1 MKSKVNVVS
10 VLLVLAVL
18 IPSAM
23 CGFPVFAADSP
34 ATNWNDYAA
43 AGFAGG
49 DGTETSPY
57 LISSAEELAYLSVY
71 SQSNVTRDK
80 YFRVTV
86 PEIDLDAHQWT
97 PIGNSAI
104 HFTGI
109 FDGNG
114 AVVRNLRL
122 ENGTYDAAGCGMFA
136 RANDATIQNLTLEV
150 ILADPTGTDMVGTIV
165 GAMYNASE
173 LIDCTVSV
181 RATASQ
187 TSVPY
192 WGGAVGYLTG
202 NSVIDGV
209 NVYGTMDIVTAAGKE
224 THLGGV
230 VGRTN
235 TSNAGTK
242 TVEIRNAVNYA
253 DIRYVRTG
261 GGTAPLGGI
270 VGATLHDD
278 IAGTTTKISNC
289 INYGSLTVEQATNGR
304 VGGIVGNGGR
314 TSKGTIG
321 TLICQNCVNAG
332 TLTGNPTASII
343 AYEESKETRL
353 VNCFSTTADPL
364 YIKGTETGAAVE
376 GCVVGISLETLTG
389 ARVRI
394 DTTEDN
400 SSGIRFDSRLNKEL
414 YDSLVESVGKQAGSV
429 ELGTLI
435 APSANIAAVADSRD
449 KIAALEA
456 AGENTYVL
464 VPFRGAAWV
473 NDQCADDADYDADAY
488 YYSGALGGIYAE
500 NFMLD
505 YTAVGY
511 LSITIGEWSFTFYA
525 DDGVTDGGVSPDRVR
540 SVGYVGHLAYLDG
553 LENEGL
559 YSDAQ
564 MAVLKPYS
572 DAYEAAQAEA

>member
-1 MKSKVNVVS
+1 MKKRVNVLSVCLLIAVLLSS
-10 VLLVLAVL
+10 VLFGVPAV
-18 IPSAM
+18 
-23 CGFPVFAADSP
+23 AAESP
-34 ATNWNDYAA
+34 TTNWNDNAA

-49 DGTETSPY
+49 TGTADDPY
-57 LISSAEELAYLSVY
+57 QISNAAELAYLSVWAGA
-71 SQSNVTRDK
+71 NATGGK
-80 YFRVTV
+80 YFKVTAA
-86 PEIDLDAHQWT
+86 EIDLDAHQWT
-97 PIGNSAI
+97 PIGSSAH
-104 HFTGI
+104 HFQGV

-114 AVVRNLRL
+114 VVIRNLRL
-122 ENGTYDAAGCGMFA
+122 ENGSYDGAGCGMFA
-136 RANDATIQNLTLEV
+136 RTNNGASIQNLSLEV
-150 ILADPTGTDMVGTIV
+150 IIAEPTGTSFVGGV
-165 GAMYNASE
+165 AGSMYGVSE

-187 TSVPY
+187 TSVWC

-209 NVYGTMDIVTAAGKE
+209 NVSGTMDIVTASGKDLN
-224 THLGGV
+224 LGGV

-235 TSNAGTK
+235 TSGDGTK
-242 TVEIRNAVNYA
+242 TVEIRNTANYA

-261 GGTAPLGGI
+261 GGLAPLGGI
-270 VGATLHDD
+270 VGATQHDD
-278 IAGTTTKISNC
+278 IAGTTAKISNC
-289 INYGSLTVEQATNGR
+289 VNYGSLTVEQTTDGR
-304 VGGIVGNGGR
+304 VGGIVGHGGR
-314 TSKGTIG
+314 DTGNDI
-321 TLICQNCVNAG
+321 LICQNCVNTG
-332 TLTGNPTASII
+332 TLTGSSTASIV
-343 AYEESKETRL
+343 AYEESQETRL
-353 VNCFSTTADPL
+353 SNCFSTTADPI
-364 YIKGTETGAAVE
+364 YNKGTETGAAVE

-435 APSANIAAVADSRD
+435 APSVNIAAVADSRD

>member
-49 DGTETSPY
+49 DGTEASPY

-86 PEIDLDAHQWT
+86 HEIDLDAHQWT

-150 ILADPTGTDMVGTIV
+150 ILADPTGTNMVGTIV
-165 GAMYNASE
+165 GSMYNASE

-270 VGATLHDD
+270 VGATQHDD

-314 TSKGTIG
+314 ASKGTIG

-364 YIKGTETGAAVE
+364 YNKGTASGAAVE
-376 GCVVGISLETLTG
+376 GCMVGISLETLTG

-394 DTTEDN
+394 DTTDDGA
-400 SSGIRFDSRLNKEL
+400 SGIRFDSLIDKSI
-414 YDSLVESVGKQAGSV
+414 YDGLTEMNGVSV
-429 ELGTLI
+429 ELGTVI
-435 APSANIAAVADSRD
+435 APSANIAAVADCHD

-456 AGENTYVL
+456 GGSSTYVA
-464 VPFRGAAWV
+464 VPYKNAVWI
-473 NDQCADDADYDADAY
+473 NDQYANDDGYLETAY
-488 YYSGALGGIYAE
+488 YFSGAVAKIHSN
-500 NFMLD
+500 NFLLD
-505 YTAVGY
+505 YTAVAY
-511 LSITIGEWSFTFYA
+511 LKITVDGWSFTVYA
-525 DDGVTDGGVSPDRVR
+525 DDGVEEGSVRTDRVR
-540 SVGYVGHLAYLDG
+540 SVGYVGYQAYQDG
-553 LENEGL
+553 LQNAGT

-564 MAVLKPYS
+564 MAVLKVYS
-572 DAYEAAQAEA
+572 DAYTASQPEA